1 MAEGRRNRGDKARIK
16 GDKLKE
22 SVDNLLQRDQLD
34 NDKAHAGDKPA
45 AGKQPAGSKTV
56 KKELRD

>member
-1 MAEGRRNRGDKARIK
+1 MAQGGRDRGDKAQIK

-22 SVDNLLQRDQLD
+22 SVDKLLQRDQLD

-45 AGKQPAGSKTV
+45 ARKRGAGRKTGGKD
-56 KKELRD
+56 LRD